1 MKKILIVDDETEI
14 RDLIKDFLVKENFE
28 TESACN
34 GREALEKLAD
44 KHNDFDLVMLDIM
57 MPEIDGME
65 MMKILRK
72 SSNIPV
78 IFLTSKNEE
87 IDKILGLEIGAD
99 DLTKVDAEKIIT
111 SNSILRGF
119 ST

>member
-44 KHNDFDLVMLDIM
+44 NHNDFDLVMLDIM

-72 SSNIPV
+72 SS
-78 IFLTSKNEE
+78 IFRLFSLRQKMRKS
-87 IDKILGLEIGAD
+87 IKYS
-99 DLTKVDAEKIIT
+99 DLK
-111 SNSILRGF
+111 
-119 ST
+119 